1 MNTFLSKFLP
11 AYRKSYSTNHVLV
24 RLIENWKKPL
34 GEKKY
39 ASAVLMNLL
48 KAFASIP
55 HDLLIAKMYVY
66 RFSINSVTFFYSYLK
81 RRKQNFGPLLFNIF
95 INGLYLWITKTELLN
110 LADDNTIT
118 TAERTFENLLS
129 TLETE
134 CQAAIEWFKLNEMI
148 VNPEKVPAIVVKKKK
163 AKMKDSYPLNIND
176 LTINSENR
184 VKLLDIEI
192 DKKLS
197 CEQHISALCNKASNQ
212 LNAIGRIQKFMGFKE
227 KEVLLNSFV
236 YSNFNYCPLIW
247 HFYSSK
253 FLYKIKKIQELALRL
268 LHNNFARDYAK
279 LLKKSGMAT
288 MEIKHLQCLAPEIF
302 KTVNNV
308 NPYYM
313 K

>member
-1 MNTFLSKFLP
+1 
-11 AYRKSYSTNHVLV
+11 
-24 RLIENWKKPL
+24 
-34 GEKKY
+34 
-39 ASAVLMNLL
+39 
-48 KAFASIP
+48 
-55 HDLLIAKMYVY
+55 
-66 RFSINSVTFFYSYLK
+66 
-81 RRKQNFGPLLFNIF
+81 
-95 INGLYLWITKTELLN
+95 
-110 LADDNTIT
+110 
-118 TAERTFENLLS
+118 
-129 TLETE
+129 
-134 CQAAIEWFKLNEMI
+134 
-148 VNPEKVPAIVVKKKK
+148 
-163 AKMKDSYPLNIND
+163 
-176 LTINSENR
+176 
-184 VKLLDIEI
+184 
-192 DKKLS
+192 
-197 CEQHISALCNKASNQ
+197 
-212 LNAIGRIQKFMGFKE
+212 MGFKE